1 MIKKFKNG
9 NINLCIKEDLK
20 NGYYNIHHKVD
31 NFIHNEMFL
40 EDLYINV
47 IGGYLYVLDT
57 SNNNLYELGF
67 ITINAF
73 LNELLK
79 GYTIKLYKLDK
90 EVAKDLL
97 QDLENDY

>member
-9 NINLCIKEDLK
+9 NINLNIKEDIK
-20 NGYYNIHHKVD
+20 NGYYNTDNVE
-31 NFIHNEMFL
+31 NFIHGEMWL
-40 EDLYINV
+40 NDLYIEI

-57 SNNNLYELGF
+57 SNYYLYEFGF
-67 ITINAF
+67 ITINDF

-79 GYTIKLYKLDK
+79 GYTIKLYPLDK
-90 EVAKDLL
+90 EVTKGLL

>member
-20 NGYYNIHHKVD
+20 NGYYDHNNIE
-31 NFIHNEMFL
+31 NFIHNKMFL
-40 EDLYINV
+40 EDLYIET
-47 IGGYLYVLDT
+47 IDGYLYIFDANKFNFY
-57 SNNNLYELGF
+57 SFDFNS
-67 ITINAF
+67 INEF

-90 EVAKDLL
+90 KTTNNLIHGC
-97 QDLENDY
+97 

>member
-9 NINLCIKEDLK
+9 NINLSIKEDLK
-20 NGYYNIHHKVD
+20 NDYYNHNNVEG
-31 NFIHNEMFL
+31 FIHGEMFM
-40 EDLYINV
+40 EDLYINI
-47 IGGYLYVLDT
+47 IGGYLYILDT
-57 SNNNLYELGF
+57 SNYNLYALDF
-67 ITINAF
+67 MTINEF

-90 EVAKDLL
+90 RTTKDLL

>member
-9 NINLCIKEDLK
+9 NINLSIKEDLK
-20 NGYYNIHHKVD
+20 NGYYNINHKVD
-31 NFIHNEMFL
+31 NFIYNEMFM
-40 EDLYINV
+40 EDLYIETINGHLC
-47 IGGYLYVLDT
+47 IFDANKFNFYSFDFN
-57 SNNNLYELGF
+57 S
-67 ITINAF
+67 INAF